1 MILQKLKLGFCFMV
15 SLVVG
20 TLLIQDPSFFAYINS
35 VSTLVLAKQSP
46 EDLSKK
52 QLCNTARHISL
63 KVIRGERWGSGIL
76 VKKQGTVYS
85 LVTNGHVL
93 EKKEDYTI
101 QTYDGK
107 KYQAKV
113 LVRFDHGE
121 STGTD
126 LAILQFN
133 SSENYT
139 LANLVKGVE
148 REKVFAAGYPL
159 EPDPTLSDPKGFMC
173 TELGSF
179 SLKLPQPMQEGYQL
193 GSAISTRPGMSG
205 GPLLNTQGKVV
216 GINGKGSPLIFTNN
230 NLYLYKNGSRVSESL
245 GLPASEALELLAS
258 LSWAIPIETIV
269 DLSAQIIS
277 LTLDAV
283 NNSNSSAPRP
293 VITNNPGTLISP
305 SPSSVS
311 SVPNSEENRPQIAST
326 PKPAQIPTR
335 ISPKK
340 ESPPSQIPINVE
352 EIAKQITVL
361 IFRVGDSKGK
371 VKIPLSGTGVII
383 AKERNTYHVLT
394 IKDVV
399 DVQGQYKLMT
409 PGQKIYDIKINKIS
423 NSDDLALLEFTAD
436 ENYSI
441 AQLGEVGTL
450 KNGNIVYVAGWL
462 DSNDSASFTKIDGK
476 IVGFNQL
483 TQERILAYNNRVPYE
498 MRGGVVL
505 NQQGQLVAIHKEF
518 NQQERRYEGI
528 PISVFF
534 KIAPLE
540 VKRALSPPVLRDLCS
555 TVLWGTCSQ

>member
-1 MILQKLKLGFCFMV
+1 MQI
-15 SLVVG
+15 
-20 TLLIQDPSFFAYINS
+20 TSFDTYIS
-35 VSTLVLAKQSP
+35 YLPTLVLAKQSP
-46 EDLSKK
+46 EDLLSKK
-52 QLCNTARHISL
+52 QLCEIADQVSV

-93 EKKEDYTI
+93 EKKEKYTI

-107 KYQAKV
+107 KYQADV

-121 STGTD
+121 LTGND
-126 LAILQFN
+126 LAILQFK

-139 LANLVKGVE
+139 VASLAKGVE

-159 EPDPTLSDPKGFMC
+159 DPDSTRSDRKGFMC
-173 TELGSF
+173 TDLGSI
-179 SLKLPQPMQEGYQL
+179 SLKLAQPMQEGYQL

-205 GPLLNTQGKVV
+205 GPLFNAQGKVV
-216 GINGKGSPLIFTNN
+216 GINGKGEPFIFTNN
-230 NLYLYKNGSRVSESL
+230 NLYLYKNGDRVSESL
-245 GLPASEALELLAS
+245 GLPASKALELLAS
-258 LSWAIPIETIV
+258 LSWAIPLETIV
-269 DLSAQIIS
+269 ALSPQIIS
-277 LTLDAV
+277 LTLDGV

-293 VITNNPGTLISP
+293 VTNNPGTPISP

-311 SVPNSEENRPQIAST
+311 SVPSSEENRPQIAST

-335 ISPKK
+335 ISPTQK
-340 ESPPSQIPINVE
+340 ESPRSQIPINVE

-361 IFRVGDSKGK
+361 IFRVGDSKDQ

-383 AKERNTYHVLT
+383 AKERNTYYVLT
-394 IKDVV
+394 TKDVV
-399 DVQGQYKLMT
+399 DVQGQYQLMI
-409 PGQKIYDIKINKIS
+409 PGQKMYYLKIKEIS
-423 NSDDLALLEFTAD
+423 ASDDLALLEFTAD
-436 ENYSI
+436 ENYSV
-441 AQLGEVGTL
+441 AQLGEVATL

-462 DSNDSASFTKIDGK
+462 ESNGSASFTKIDGK
-476 IVGFNQL
+476 VVGFNQL

-528 PISVFF
+528 PISVFL
-534 KIAPLE
+534 KIAPSE
-540 VKRALSPPVLRDLCS
+540 VKRAWSAPVLRNLCS
-555 TVLWGTCSQ
+555 TALWGDCSQ

>member
-1 MILQKLKLGFCFMV
+1 MV

-20 TLLIQDPSFFAYINS
+20 ILLIQDPSFFAYINS

-52 QLCNTARHISL
+52 QLCNIARHISL

-93 EKKEDYTI
+93 EKREEYTI

-139 LANLVKGVE
+139 VATLAKGVE

-159 EPDPTLSDPKGFMC
+159 DPDLTRSDRKGFMC
-173 TELGSF
+173 TDLGSI
-179 SLKLPQPMQEGYQL
+179 SKKLAQPMQEGYQL

-205 GPLLNTQGKVV
+205 GPLLNAQGKVV
-216 GINGKGSPLIFTNN
+216 GINGKGEPFIFTNN

-245 GLPASEALELLAS
+245 GLPASKALELLAS

-269 DLSAQIIS
+269 DLSPRIIS

-283 NNSNSSAPRP
+283 NNSNSSAPRS
-293 VITNNPGTLISP
+293 VTNNPGTPISP

-311 SVPNSEENRPQIAST
+311 SVPNSEENRPQITST

-335 ISPKK
+335 NSPNQK

-361 IFRVGDSKGK
+361 IFRVGGSNDP

-383 AKERNTYHVLT
+383 AKERNTYYVLT
-394 IKDVV
+394 TKDVV
-399 DVQGQYKLMT
+399 NIQGQYQLMI
-409 PGQKIYDIKINKIS
+409 PSKGIYNVKIKKIS
-423 NSDDLALLEFTAD
+423 DSDNLAILEFTAD
-436 ENYSI
+436 ENYSV
-441 AQLGEVGTL
+441 AQLGEVATL
-450 KNGNIVYVAGWL
+450 KNGNIVYIAGWL
-462 DSNDSASFTKIDGK
+462 EPNGSASFTKIDGK
-476 IVGFNQL
+476 VVGFNQL

-505 NQQGQLVAIHKEF
+505 NQQGQVVAIHKEF

-528 PISVFF
+528 PISVFL
-534 KIAPLE
+534 KIAPPE
-540 VKRALSPPVLRDLCS
+540 VKRALSPPVLRDSCS
-555 TVLWGTCSQ
+555 TVLWGACSQ